1 MIYYNE
7 IKGCNIMNELEKL
20 QKQILKCR
28 ICKETFGFEPN
39 PIVSGNI
46 NAKIVQ
52 LGQAPS
58 KKASKTNKF
67 FDDQSGKRLKYE
79 WYQITDKDFYNPD
92 NFYILPMAHCFPGQE
107 LNGHDKIP
115 PKICFQKWGA
125 KELELINNEIYII
138 IGAKAA
144 KAFFPEKDF
153 EELVFNDQT
162 LNNKVAFVLPHPSP
176 LNKKWLK
183 DHPLFMQKRIKKVRK
198 VIKNIIKS
206 NVS

>member
-79 WYQITDKDFYNPD
+79 WYQITDNDFYNPD

-107 LNGHDKIP
+107 LNGHDRIP

-138 IGAKAA
+138 IGSKAA
-144 KAFFPEKDF
+144 KQLFPQYKF
-153 EELVFNDQT
+153 EDLVFKDIKY
-162 LNNKVAFVLPHPSP
+162 NNKPVYVLPHPSP
-176 LNKKWLK
+176 LNRRWLSKHPDFLKKRM
-183 DHPLFMQKRIKKVRK
+183 PQIRKKVK
-198 VIKNIIKS
+198 EILNIT
-206 NVS
+206 

>member
-1 MIYYNE
+1 M
-7 IKGCNIMNELEKL
+7 
-20 QKQILKCR
+20 
-28 ICKETFGFEPN
+28 
-39 PIVSGNI
+39 
-46 NAKIVQ
+46 
-52 LGQAPS
+52 
-58 KKASKTNKF
+58 
-67 FDDQSGKRLKYE
+67 SGKTLKYE
-79 WYQITDKDFYNPD
+79 WYQITDEEFYD
-92 NFYILPMAHCFPGQE
+92 TKNFFIGAMAHCYPGKDSRG
-107 LNGHDKIP
+107 NDKAP
-115 PKICFQKWGA
+115 PKVCFDKWVL
-125 KELELINNEIYII
+125 KEVELVNNEIYII